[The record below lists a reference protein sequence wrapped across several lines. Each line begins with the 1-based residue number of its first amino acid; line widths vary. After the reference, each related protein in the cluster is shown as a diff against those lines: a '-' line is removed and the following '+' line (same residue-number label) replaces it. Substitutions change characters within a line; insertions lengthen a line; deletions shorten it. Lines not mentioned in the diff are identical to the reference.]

1 MVYHLSMFYLVKNEA
16 SYQCFG
22 GSVHGLVCFYNKCA
36 LIKIALEVCN
46 GGAILP
52 TNFTVP
58 KICFISYKVKHISAT
73 NSKSVAEIAHLLHRF
88 PVQIILQSFSHP

>member
-22 GSVHGLVCFYNKCA
+22 GSVHGLVCFYNKCV
-36 LIKIALEVCN
+36 LALEV
-46 GGAILP
+46 GSDGAILP

-58 KICFISYKVKHISAT
+58 KICFISYKVKH
-73 NSKSVAEIAHLLHRF
+73 
-88 PVQIILQSFSHP
+88 FSYE